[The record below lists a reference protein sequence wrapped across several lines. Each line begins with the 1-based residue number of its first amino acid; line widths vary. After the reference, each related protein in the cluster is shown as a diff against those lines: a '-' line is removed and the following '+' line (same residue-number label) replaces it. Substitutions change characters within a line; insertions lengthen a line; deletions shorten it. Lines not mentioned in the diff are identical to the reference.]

1 MKKYLLLGAA
11 LIGLSS
17 IASAQV
23 VDNATYNNINGI
35 KCENKWLWSR
45 NHNKAGFEG
54 LEFIA
59 NAGTRARTAAIDP
72 AKEKVYV
79 AWNPQFTEING
90 TDTTTTEFGRIATFD
105 LKTGKYEG
113 YVQLTEN
120 GTPIT
125 GTLTVSQIGVDD
137 FGNIWF
143 TGMNVGPTQ
152 EKPIKIY
159 VVDNIETGECRQ
171 VGQWALPAEEESE
184 AGRVDYCDVVGD
196 ITGQEANAV
205 MMAAV
210 GVFGADNV
218 NGLYRWEL
226 PQGETEW
233 IANEED
239 FAGYVSTRDLTET
252 YPEGNVSWGASSAVV
267 KIVKEDE
274 SDFSGALFY
283 VDGFNA
289 PPALYNT
296 ALSMLESFASA
307 PELCPASGCNGIT
320 EFNLAGKNFVAYAE
334 AQYDKDPGCR
344 VNICELGEG
353 MTFEGMKKYWS
364 VPEIG
369 LGQLSDG
376 GNRVHSIATKKYV
389 DENGNEG
396 VYLLTYKCYNGIGLY
411 LIAENGFIEPTSS
424 TPSTIKATSVTLSST
439 ALGMTI
445 GTTSQLTATVLPEN
459 ATHKAVTWT
468 SSNTSVATVNA
479 TGVVTAIASGSA
491 TITATTTDG
500 TKLSASCVVT
510 VVDSDVIIDGIKY
523 RATDENQHT
532 ASAIGTT
539 INSGHIN
546 VLEKVDFEMEYF
558 VTEIGASA
566 FANSNATSVT
576 LPKTISKI
584 GDNAFGDISTLVS
597 LNTTPPACTS
607 AAFGNL
613 NADAVVYV
621 PEAAYANYW
630 LDAVWGKLNIRPI
643 TSVVT
648 SLSLNGN
655 VTIPVNDAQVLT
667 PTFIPANPTIKQ
679 LSWSSSN
686 PTVAT
691 VDNNGLVTTIKKG
704 TAIITATTID
714 GSNISASCEIK
725 VIDKLVN
732 SISVTPMS
740 ITIEQYATAYLS
752 CTVMPTDAV
761 NKSVVWFVENPEIV
775 ALKENG
781 DGTVAVLGL
790 QSGTTNVVVLTTDGS
805 ELTASCE
812 VTVVGKSTGIDG
824 VEDNAVIEV
833 ARYDIHGR
841 LLCEPTK
848 GINIVKMSDGTVRK
862 EIVK

>member
-17 IASAQV
+17 ISSAQV
-23 VDNATYNNINGI
+23 VDGASYDDIDDI
-35 KCENKWLWSR
+35 KCVNKWLWSR

-59 NAGTRARTAAIDP
+59 NAGTRARTAALDL
-72 AKEKVYV
+72 AREKVYV

-125 GTLTVSQIGVDD
+125 GTLTVEQIGVDD

-143 TGMNVGPTQ
+143 KRVNFGPTQ

-159 VVDNIETGECRQ
+159 VVDDIKTGACHQ
-171 VGQWALPAEEESE
+171 VGQWALPADEESK

-196 ITGQEANAV
+196 ITGKEANAV

-226 PQGETEW
+226 AQGETEW
-233 IANEED
+233 VGGFN
-239 FAGYVSTRDLTET
+239 GYVAATVNPTET
-252 YPEGNVSWGASSAVV
+252 YPEGTVSWGPSFAVV
-267 KIVKEDE
+267 KIVKENE
-274 SDFSGALFY
+274 SDFSGKHFY
-283 VDGFNA
+283 VDGFMT
-289 PPALYNT
+289 PPALYDT

-307 PELCPASGCNGIT
+307 PSLCPVSRCNGID
-320 EFNLAGKNFVAYAE
+320 EFTLGEKRFIAYA
-334 AQYDKDPGCR
+334 KDDYVETAGCR
-344 VNICELGEG
+344 INICEFGEG
-353 MTFEGMKKYWS
+353 RSFEGMKKYWS
-364 VPEIG
+364 VPDAG

-376 GNRVHSIATKKYV
+376 GNRIHSIATQKV
-389 DENGNEG
+389 IDANGKEG

-411 LIAENGFIEPTSS
+411 LIAEDGFIEPTSS

-500 TKLSASCVVT
+500 TNLSASCVVT
-510 VVDSDVIIDGIKY
+510 VSDVIIDGIKY

-546 VLEKVDFEMEYF
+546 VLEKVDFEMEYS

-655 VTIPVNDAQVLT
+655 VTIPVNDAQLLT

-691 VDNNGLVTTIKKG
+691 VDNNGMVTTIKKG

-862 EIVK
+862 EMVK